1 MRCCIPNQLALDL
14 GVYGE
19 DYFPSPA
26 LAIIEI
32 DYKSSLAL
40 PDKLKR
46 ALEFWN
52 SDSIECFAIVHDA
65 PRFAPCQK
73 FTCDGVDEF
82 NLMYHAWAFPDHD
95 YDPER
100 VSSEKL
106 EGGCFDPIGVQGV
119 HLNLV
124 DGGMAINEVKSDYT
138 IVIHDM
144 AFSPANA
151 MLRADF
157 SESVASFFTVA
168 HLPSSSTRRTVITYH
183 IVPLTD
189 HASQG
194 ALSATQK
201 AQNLNELV
209 SLLEAVEGNNKGG
222 SQRLKNLLLSALP

>member
-1 MRCCIPNQLALDL
+1 MIEL
-14 GVYGE
+14 GH
-19 DYFPSPA
+19 
-26 LAIIEI
+26 
-32 DYKSSLAL
+32 KSSLAL

-46 ALEFWN
+46 ALGHWN
-52 SDSIECFAIVHDA
+52 SDSIECFAIVHDM

-95 YDPER
+95 FDPDR

-106 EGGCFDPIGVQGV
+106 EAGCFDPVGVQGV

-124 DGGMAINEVKSDYT
+124 DGGLAINEVKTDYT

-157 SESVASFFTVA
+157 SQSIASFFSVA
-168 HLPSSSTRRTVITYH
+168 HLPASSTRRSVITYH

-189 HASQG
+189 QASQG
-194 ALSATQK
+194 VSTATQT
-201 AQNLNELV
+201 AQNLDQLV
-209 SLLEAVEGNNKGG
+209 SLLEAAEGDKKDG
-222 SQRLKNLLLSALP
+222 SQRLRDLLLSSLS